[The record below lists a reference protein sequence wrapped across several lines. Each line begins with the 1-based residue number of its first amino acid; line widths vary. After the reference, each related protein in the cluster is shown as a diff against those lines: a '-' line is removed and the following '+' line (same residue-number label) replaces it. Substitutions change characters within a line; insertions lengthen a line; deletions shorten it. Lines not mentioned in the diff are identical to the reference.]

1 MRKLVCAAFLI
12 LSYLTVNAQNPG
24 SSDCRTAIPICADA
38 ALPTYLIDGRGD
50 VDDFDPEVITISG
63 CLEKGS
69 VDNANIEN
77 NSAWYVFRAGRDGQ
91 LGFDIRALPISG
103 DPNDNPSAEID
114 FALYGPDVDCV
125 DIGGGV
131 EPIRCNYEANE
142 TDVTGLGVN
151 PDNGDEGTTYYTDS
165 ENTYDEWLDVQE
177 GEIYYLFVNN
187 FEINLDG
194 DAEPFTI
201 TFTGSAIES
210 NADSALDCVFRDEFL
225 GLDINACAGDPPVM
239 ISALNSPAGS
249 DIATVVWNI
258 DYDDDGSLDD
268 TNLAGVGPFGAEFE
282 VTTTGRYF
290 VTITTTTGDTVEDA
304 SGVLVTFY
312 DPPNDSDVSVEII
325 DTNLAIDPDRNDVEI
340 VIASP
345 EVYEYAINGGEFQ
358 DEAIFRDIPS
368 GINTVIV
375 RNRYGCGETN
385 PIEFLVI
392 GYDKFFTPNG
402 DAANETWNIRGVEQ
416 LVNPRTYIYDRYG
429 KLLAQIEPGALGW
442 DGTYNGRRMPST
454 DYWFR
459 FEYSQDESGVR
470 VAKLRKTHFSLKR

>member
-12 LSYLTVNAQNPG
+12 LFYLTVNAQNP
-24 SSDCRTAIPICADA
+24 SSADCRTAIPICADA
-38 ALPTYLIDGRGD
+38 SINNTVDGVGD
-50 VDDFDPEVITISG
+50 VDDFDPEVISFTG
-63 CLEKGS
+63 CLGKGGI
-69 VDNANIEN
+69 DADGNIEF
-77 NSAWYVFRAGRDGQ
+77 NSAWFVFRAGRDGQ
-91 LGFDIRALPISG
+91 LGFDIRSLPISG
-103 DPNDNPSAEID
+103 NDSPSAEID
-114 FALYGPDVDCV
+114 FALYGPDVDCA
-125 DIGGGV
+125 DISGGI
-131 EPIRCNYEANE
+131 EPIRCNYESND
-142 TDVTGLGVN
+142 TDVTGLGIN
-151 PDNGDEGTTYYTDS
+151 PVSRIDGTTYYENS

-177 GEIYYLFVNN
+177 GEIYYLFINN
-187 FEINLDG
+187 FEANLNG
-194 DAEPFTI
+194 DAEPFKI
-201 TFTGSAIES
+201 TFTGSSVDADE
-210 NADSALDCVFRDEFL
+210 DSALDCDFRDQFL
-225 GLDINACAGDPPVM
+225 GQDISACAGDMVTL
-239 ISALNSPAGS
+239 SALNSPAGS
-249 DIATVVWNI
+249 DIVNI
-258 DYDDDGSLDD
+258 QWSADYDGDGVPEA
-268 TNLAGVGPFGAEFE
+268 NLAGGGLFGAELE
-282 VTTTGRYF
+282 VTTTGNYF
-290 VTITTTTGDTVEDA
+290 VRIETSAGPTFP
-304 SGVLVTFY
+304 VLDDIMVTFY

-358 DEAIFRDIPS
+358 DEPIFRDIPS

-402 DAANETWNIRGVEQ
+402 DDNNDNWNIKGVEQ
-416 LVNPRTYIYDRYG
+416 LINPRTYIYDRYG